1 MNFFSPIPTCWK
13 NQFSPPLTNI
23 QRTTASSTSIL
34 LCFHPF
40 FLLFGRIFGQAMII
54 VITLPAGKMGPTR
67 EFLQTRKTLQTGKKI
82 IISNGFKAIEI
93 KSCWFCGNLV
103 TEERGIM
110 IWLLINIGSSS
121 HTRVMGPS
129 GSPPAAPVPLSA
141 QIRVWRPLPVQVQDW
156 LDVPA
161 GALPGNSKPLLE
173 QEGRINAPPEPLFA
187 LFAVFLCS
195 SQLFNPFLPKIAKL
209 GEYFQS

>member
-1 MNFFSPIPTCWK
+1 
-13 NQFSPPLTNI
+13 
-23 QRTTASSTSIL
+23 
-34 LCFHPF
+34 
-40 FLLFGRIFGQAMII
+40 
-54 VITLPAGKMGPTR
+54 
-67 EFLQTRKTLQTGKKI
+67 
-82 IISNGFKAIEI
+82 
-93 KSCWFCGNLV
+93 
-103 TEERGIM
+103 M

-121 HTRVMGPS
+121 HTKVMGPS